1 MKKVSKKVTGM
12 MGALILSTSL
22 ALPVYANQETQ
33 PGTILFSGGLHTQS
47 IYQFNPETL
56 QTKRITS
63 GNSVDVSPSGDMI
76 TYIKHDS
83 VYVADSSGKNAVRL
97 TRSRF
102 PHFDSS
108 PRFSPDGEKI
118 VFARSD
124 GNLYT
129 IELENKKVTQLT
141 KAEDGVFH
149 SSPDWSPDGKKIV
162 FHSTDK
168 DGNTGLFIMNA
179 DGSQISPLTGHN
191 DPKSS
196 EYSPHFSPDG
206 KSVLFEKSQNGQ
218 TDIYVMNLATK
229 QARNITADL
238 DKAASGA
245 VWSEDGKQILFTIN
259 EENEK
264 EKDSSSFYIMNKDG
278 SNKKMLQMQVKYAT
292 PSEWKTLNVSEQE
305 EGFLKKVKNFLLD

>member
-1 MKKVSKKVTGM
+1 

-33 PGTILFSGGLHTQS
+33 PSTILFSGGLHTQS

-83 VYVADSSGKNAVRL
+83 VYVADSNGNNAVRL
-97 TRSRF
+97 TRSKF

-118 VFARSD
+118 LFARSD

-129 IELENKKVTQLT
+129 IDLENKQVTQLT
-141 KAEDGVFH
+141 ETEEGVFH

-168 DGNTGLFIMNA
+168 DGNTSLFIMNA
-179 DGSQISPLTGHN
+179 DGSQIAPLTGQGE
-191 DPKSS
+191 KGSS

-206 KSVLFEKSQNGQ
+206 KSVLFEKSKDGQ
-218 TDIYVMNLATK
+218 TDIYVMNMATK
-229 QARNITADL
+229 QAQNITTDIDQAV
-238 DKAASGA
+238 SGA
-245 VWSEDGKQILFTIN
+245 IWSEDGSQILFTVN
-259 EENEK
+259 DENEK

-278 SNKKMLQMQVKYAT
+278 SNKKLLQMQVNFAT
-292 PSEWKTLNVSEQE
+292 PSEWKTLNMSEQE
-305 EGFLKKVKNFLLD
+305 EGFLNKIKNFLLD

>member
-1 MKKVSKKVTGM
+1 MKKVTKKVTGI

-33 PGTILFSGGLHTQS
+33 TSTILFSGGLHTQS

-76 TYIKHDS
+76 TYIKNDS
-83 VYVADSSGKNAVRL
+83 VYVADSNGNNAVRL
-97 TRSRF
+97 TRSKF
-102 PHFDSS
+102 PHYDSS
-108 PRFSPDGEKI
+108 PRFSPSGEKI
-118 VFARSD
+118 LFARSD

-129 IELENKKVTQLT
+129 IDLESKQVTQLT
-141 KAEDGVFH
+141 ESEEEVFH

-162 FHSTDK
+162 FHSADK
-168 DGNTGLFIMNA
+168 GGNTSLFIMNA
-179 DGSQISPLTGHN
+179 DGSQIKPLTDQSN
-191 DPKSS
+191 KESS

-206 KSVLFEKSQNGQ
+206 KSILFEKSKNGQ
-218 TDIYVMNLATK
+218 TDIYVMDVATK
-229 QARNITADL
+229 QAKNITADL
-238 DKAASGA
+238 DQAVSGA
-245 VWSEDGKQILFTIN
+245 IWSEDGNQILFTVN

-278 SNKKMLQMQVKYAT
+278 SNKKLLQLQVNYAT
-292 PSEWKTLNVSEQE
+292 PSEWKTLNMSEQE
-305 EGFLKKVKNFLLD
+305 EGFLNKIKNFLLD